1 MDSTRKNQELARY
14 HEETPQNNNTNNNN
28 VTTLKSS
35 FLTSIANQEATNSTG
50 NL

>member
-14 HEETPQNNNTNNNN
+14 HEETAQNNNTSNNG
-28 VTTLKSS
+28 TTLKSS